1 MYFSTK
7 NYLKS
12 NRYHTANQSLE
23 EPGSQPRKEVRDFK
37 YNR

>member
-12 NRYHTANQSLE
+12 TRNHTAKQVLTRLLGLRLNC
-23 EPGSQPRKEVRDFK
+23 EVSS
-37 YNR
+37 

>member
-12 NRYHTANQSLE
+12 THNHTIKHETYPVSKKKKEDDE
-23 EPGSQPRKEVRDFK
+23 EVPDG
-37 YNR
+37 

>member
-12 NRYHTANQSLE
+12 NRNHTAKHTLIIYKNYTLI
-23 EPGSQPRKEVRDFK
+23 K
-37 YNR
+37 NI